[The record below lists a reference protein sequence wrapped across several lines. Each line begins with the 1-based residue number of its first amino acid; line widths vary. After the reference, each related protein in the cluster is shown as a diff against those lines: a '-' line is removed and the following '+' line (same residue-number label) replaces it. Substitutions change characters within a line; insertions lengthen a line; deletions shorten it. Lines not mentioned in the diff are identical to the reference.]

1 MEFNK
6 YLVKCV
12 IIVVKNKVDLY
23 KFKMWNKKQNLF
35 IPYLRRKIN
44 FLNDFIH

>member
-23 KFKMWNKKQNLF
+23 KLKMWNKK
-35 IPYLRRKIN
+35 
-44 FLNDFIH
+44 